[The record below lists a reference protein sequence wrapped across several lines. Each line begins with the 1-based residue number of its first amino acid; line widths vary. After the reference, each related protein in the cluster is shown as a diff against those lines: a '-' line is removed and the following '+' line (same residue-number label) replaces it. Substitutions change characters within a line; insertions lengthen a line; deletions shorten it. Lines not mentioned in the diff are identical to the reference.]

1 MMVYPV
7 DVVANPPKP
16 SWGVR
21 GRQFIHDVVKSRW
34 AYAFIAPFFI
44 LYSVFGFFPQLFS
57 IYLSLSQWKGLGP
70 VKFVGLANYKLIF
83 SDKVFWQAMSNS
95 VIIFFMYVPIMLF
108 LALVLA
114 VLLTSRR
121 IRGAHFFRLM
131 VFLPYITN
139 RIASGRTFQL
149 LFNSTNQGL
158 INYFLHVFGLGPVPW
173 MDNVWTARITLSLL
187 IIWGWVGYNMILMMA
202 GLQTINPELNEAAL
216 IDGAT
221 PVQAFFRITV
231 PLMRPIILFCL
242 AMSVM
247 GTFNLFAEIYSLTNA
262 GGNAPGAVGGP
273 MNATVT
279 PLIYIYAKAFGDFR
293 MGYAAALSYVY
304 FLFIFIVTL
313 VQFRR
318 YGNVES

>member
-1 MMVYPV
+1 MIAQ
-7 DVVANPPKP
+7 DVFVQSSKP
-16 SWGVR
+16 TLGNR
-21 GRQFIHDVVKSRW
+21 LAKLGHDIVHARW

-44 LYSVFGFFPQLFS
+44 LYLVFGFFPQLFS

-70 VKFVGLANYKLIF
+70 VKFIGLANFQLVFK
-83 SDKVFWQAMSNS
+83 DKVFWQAISNS
-95 VIIFFMYVPIMLF
+95 IIIFIMYVPLMLF

-114 VLLTSRR
+114 VFLSSDK
-121 IRGAHFFRLM
+121 IRGARILRLL

-139 RIASGRTFQL
+139 KIAAGRTFQL

-158 INYFLHVFGLGPVPW
+158 INYFLLLLHLKTIPW
-173 MDNVWTARITLSLL
+173 MDNIWTARITLSLL
-187 IIWGWVGYNMILMMA
+187 IIWGWLGYNMILMMA

-216 IDGAT
+216 IDGANR
-221 PVQAFFRITV
+221 PQAFWYITI

-247 GTFNLFAEIYSLTNA
+247 GTFNLFAEVSSLTGP
-262 GGNAPGAVGGP
+262 GGNAAGGIGGP
-273 MNATVT
+273 VNATIT
-279 PLIYIYAKAFGDFR
+279 PLIYIYNKAFGDFR

-318 YGNVES
+318 YGNLEQ